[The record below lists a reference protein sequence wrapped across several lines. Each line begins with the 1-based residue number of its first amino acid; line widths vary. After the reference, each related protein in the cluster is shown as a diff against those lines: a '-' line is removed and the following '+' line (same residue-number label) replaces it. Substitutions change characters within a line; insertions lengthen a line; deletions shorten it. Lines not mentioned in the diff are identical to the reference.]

1 MGECLGWRPRFES
14 EGEVG
19 MNINIEKLL
28 SENTGVSDHKIVST
42 RTESYELFFVHE
54 KLETVRSTDTTNT
67 DVTVYVDHDGKRGN
81 ANFKLYAAT
90 SESEAAELINTA
102 VKNALCVDNEYYEL
116 PKNEKLDGKV
126 ESNFEDYEPK
136 TLASLVAK
144 SVFSAEMLEKGSIN
158 ALEVFIYK
166 YTVNVKNSQ
175 GIDKREVKYRAMV
188 EAIPTWT
195 DGESVE
201 LYECKTFNNFDPED
215 VKHEIEEKM
224 REVRD
229 RGRAVHPQSQLNC
242 KVVLKASELS
252 QLLGEITYNA
262 DYSSVYS
269 HSNLYSLG
277 DKIQKDDT
285 PHDNINVTMCGAIKG
300 SSASALFD
308 ADGTTLKDTELIK
321 DGAFVSYYGASRFAQ
336 YLNLPATGALPCVKL
351 GTGTLTDEML
361 KSEPY
366 FECVSMS
373 GLQVDPYSDYI
384 GGEVRLAY
392 YCDGDNITPLTGIS
406 ISGKL
411 SDALSSVRFSTEQ
424 TCSGYNGSYI
434 GPKLA
439 SFDGIKIV

>member
-1 MGECLGWRPRFES
+1 
-14 EGEVG
+14 
-19 MNINIEKLL
+19 MNFNIEDILR
-28 SENTGVSDHKIVST
+28 ENSSVCDYKIISVN
-42 RTESYELFFVHE
+42 TESYELFFVHE
-54 KLETVRSTDTTNT
+54 KLETVRSTDTANT

-90 SESEAAELINTA
+90 SEDEAKDLINTA

-116 PKNEKLDGKV
+116 PKNETLDGKI
-126 ESNFEDYEPK
+126 ESNFENYTPK
-136 TLASLVAK
+136 ALASLVAK
-144 SVFSAEMLEKGSIN
+144 AVFSSDMYENGSIN

-215 VKHEIEEKM
+215 IKQEIEEKM

-229 RGRAVHPQSQLNC
+229 RGRAAPPQSPLNC
-242 KVVLKASELS
+242 KVVLKASELA
-252 QLLGEITYNA
+252 QLLDAFTYEVN
-262 DYSSVYS
+262 YSSVYA
-269 HSNLYSLG
+269 HSNLYSVG
-277 DKIQKDDT
+277 DKLQKEGT

-308 ADGTTLKDTELIK
+308 DDGTTFKDTEIIK

-336 YLNLPATGALPCVKL
+336 YLDLTATGNLPCIKL

-361 KSEPY
+361 KGEPY

-392 YCDGDNITPLTGIS
+392 YCDGDKITPLTGIS

-411 SDALSSVRFSTEQ
+411 SDALASVRFSTEQ
-424 TCSGYNGSYI
+424 ACSGHNGSYI

-439 SFDGIKIV
+439 SFDGIKII